1 MGGFRVGVKMR
12 QQNELTKKGIG
23 VGGVGVGWE
32 MKRDNRTGMK
42 FDLLAGSPSNF
53 PSGTKILSIPHNSSF
68 FSSPLRLIVNASAPD
83 ASLSNEALWLFV
95 LEPVSRF
102 GVRSRLL
109 YRDGRRCE
117 HQPPTLRE
125 IRARRGGAGRGN
137 ARSAESS

>member
-1 MGGFRVGVKMR
+1 MRGEGVRVGVKMR

-42 FDLLAGSPSNF
+42 FDLFAGSPSNF
-53 PSGTKILSIPHNSSF
+53 PPVLFIPHNSSF

-102 GVRSRLL
+102 SVRSRLL

-137 ARSAESS
+137 VRSAESS